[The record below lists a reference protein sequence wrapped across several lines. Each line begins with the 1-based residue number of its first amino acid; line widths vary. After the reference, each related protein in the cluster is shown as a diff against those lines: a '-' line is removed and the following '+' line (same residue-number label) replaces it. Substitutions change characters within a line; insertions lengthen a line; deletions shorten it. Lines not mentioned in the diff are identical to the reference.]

1 MVRFIKTFIYHHSI
15 DLLTDKERKINVI
28 FQIIIVTFFY
38 IFLSTMM
45 TFKQNYEFFIP
56 IFVIGISFCI
66 PEFIFK
72 IFLKKIDKYYNV
84 YDKIRPDKFSFDGYA
99 LENLIRG
106 ISVSSSFLIFFIAIK
121 ATLPGFCVAFS
132 MIYTV
137 TFIFLRRKKY
147 WEMFE
152 PRFEEDPDPV
162 KLRKFINI
170 LSGEGGV
177 ICGCASVGACF
188 YLIIKGVILKITAI
202 GADISRNDV
211 SCSNTLVE
219 NIESDLYKLKAL
231 GARDA
236 ALTNVT
242 GDDVVVS
249 AFVEDDLL
257 ESVNEGIVN
266 ILKDNAE
273 NLGDLSGISQS
284 PDTAGEGI
292 SYAEA
297 SIRQDRYPDAI
308 VLGFDTYGGE
318 SFVGDA
324 ANSAIE
330 AAKGMKNMTDVSD
343 LIEPKSKKIPG
354 VGYVSPE
361 TDDPVVVATV
371 ENIES
376 VGVIAGAMIGAALG
390 NKNVYLVKRGT
401 NCNVLPGSVIFS
413 ATAFMNGN
421 VIDLAVP
428 FENKTRILR

>member
-1 MVRFIKTFIYHHSI
+1 M
-15 DLLTDKERKINVI
+15 
-28 FQIIIVTFFY
+28 
-38 IFLSTMM
+38 
-45 TFKQNYEFFIP
+45 
-56 IFVIGISFCI
+56 
-66 PEFIFK
+66 
-72 IFLKKIDKYYNV
+72 
-84 YDKIRPDKFSFDGYA
+84 
-99 LENLIRG
+99 
-106 ISVSSSFLIFFIAIK
+106 
-121 ATLPGFCVAFS
+121 
-132 MIYTV
+132 
-137 TFIFLRRKKY
+137 
-147 WEMFE
+147 
-152 PRFEEDPDPV
+152 
-162 KLRKFINI
+162 
-170 LSGEGGV
+170 
-177 ICGCASVGACF
+177 
-188 YLIIKGVILKITAI
+188 KITAI

-219 NIESDLYKLKAL
+219 NIESDLYKLKSL
-231 GARDA
+231 GAKDA

-257 ESVNEGIVN
+257 ENVNEGIVN

-273 NLGDLSGISQS
+273 NLGDLSGISQDINS
-284 PDTAGEGI
+284 AGEGI

-297 SIRQDRYPDAI
+297 NIRPDRYPDAI

-318 SFVGDA
+318 SFVGSA

-330 AAKGMKNMTDVSD
+330 AAKGMENMTDVSD
-343 LIEPKSKKIPG
+343 LIEAKSKKIPG

-361 TDDPVVVATV
+361 TDDPVVVATI

-390 NKNVYLVKRGT
+390 NKNTYLVKRGT
-401 NCNVLPGSVIFS
+401 SCDVLPGSVIFS